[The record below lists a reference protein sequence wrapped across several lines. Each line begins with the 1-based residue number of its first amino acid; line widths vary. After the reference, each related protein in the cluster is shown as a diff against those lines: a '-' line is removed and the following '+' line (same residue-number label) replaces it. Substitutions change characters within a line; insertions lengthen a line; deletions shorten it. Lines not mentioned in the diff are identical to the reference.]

1 MLGVMFGKTP
11 STPHALELG
20 PGTQK
25 ELWNPGIN
33 SCRRKRGRIGK
44 REKSHGDPNPTRL
57 WPTLHE
63 LEEYYPSK
71 LFHVRLN
78 WPGL

>member
-1 MLGVMFGKTP
+1 MHWNWVQEPKR
-11 STPHALELG
+11 SC
-20 PGTQK
+20 GTQG
-25 ELWNPGIN
+25 LILVGG
-33 SCRRKRGRIGK
+33 RGRIGK